1 MKLAST
7 IVTISS
13 AALII
18 FGGHKLIK
26 LQGEN
31 NDLRLENNRIGE
43 MYLGQVV
50 ENAKEYIKRSNLKEE
65 IRILVK
71 QNEKETE
78 LARQAVAK
86 ANKLVVISDEL
97 RKELSGSQAEANAY
111 NEKAKS
117 LAKMLSVVTNQC
129 VAPATEKFTYD
140 LGNIRSLQ
148 QILPDVALSLGAFND
163 RGEQIP
169 EHVEKRTGP
178 VAGVG
183 SSPERNTDDPPAKL
197 SGFANKL

>member
-1 MKLAST
+1 MKSTPT
-7 IVTISS
+7 IVAIFST
-13 AALII
+13 ALL
-18 FGGHKLIK
+18 FVCGYKLIE

-43 MYLGQVV
+43 MYDSQVV

-78 LARQAVAK
+78 LARQAVAE

-97 RKELSGSQAEANAY
+97 RKELSGSQVE
-111 NEKAKS
+111 AKS

-129 VAPATEKFTYD
+129 VAPDTKKFTYD
-140 LGNIRSLQ
+140 LGSLQ
-148 QILPDVALSLGAFND
+148 QILPDVALPLGAFND